1 MFIIRLFTWWK
12 FFFLPQQLSL
22 YPIIIQNISIL
33 PSSFSTQQKSSNS
46 KLPPL
51 SPASAI
57 YSNSSIL
64 IITTISIPNQNH
76 LNINLHLQ
84 QTFFLFF
91 GKRQR
96 FIRNKVQDVPGDTYR
111 KFQTKGSKTKLTAKQ
126 IQHKQQPRH
135 NSLNTAN
142 RTKTEHQDQQ
152 RQIPGSQ
159 HHS

>member
-22 YPIIIQNISIL
+22 YPIIIQNIPIL

-51 SPASAI
+51 SPVSAL

-84 QTFFLFF
+84 QTFFLKKK
-91 GKRQR
+91 GKDLLETRYKKYQE
-96 FIRNKVQDVPGDTYR
+96 IH
-111 KFQTKGSKTKLTAKQ
+111 TKSSKPKGTK
-126 IQHKQQPRH
+126 P
-135 NSLNTAN
+135 N
-142 RTKTEHQDQQ
+142 
-152 RQIPGSQ
+152 
-159 HHS
+159 